1 KHRKAK
7 KSVPKPGSSK
17 ASLPPKKPKK
27 IKKIVRHLGIK
38 AAERK
43 RAKAASLPPRLQCLF
58 SRLVMIGVSSGSFR
72 TLGGMASTPAAA
84 SARMVISARPTSPA
98 VVGPVSKA
106 PDWTEAKSGIG
117 RRGTVEAGALSTSRY
132 AMAAVVSGELGF
144 AHCHFDEDF
153 SPLGIDALQLVRGST
168 GLGAVMAKS
177 SGTLESKLLGKNN
190 KKIAKA
196 PQVIVGGSE
205 SSLAPQFRKKN
216 RKAKKSVPKPGSSNA
231 SLPPRKPKKN
241 KKKQKK
247 RKILFRHVRTGGD
260 ESSTSTGSGTP
271 RKVNIGKKKRI
282 QKHKAGGSGVK
293 KTGGSASKRRR
304 KW

>member
-43 RAKAASLPPRLQCLF
+43 
-58 SRLVMIGVSSGSFR
+58 
-72 TLGGMASTPAAA
+72 
-84 SARMVISARPTSPA
+84 
-98 VVGPVSKA
+98 
-106 PDWTEAKSGIG
+106 
-117 RRGTVEAGALSTSRY
+117 
-132 AMAAVVSGELGF
+132 
-144 AHCHFDEDF
+144 
-153 SPLGIDALQLVRGST
+153 
-168 GLGAVMAKS
+168 
-177 SGTLESKLLGKNN
+177 KNN

-293 KTGGSASKRRR
+293 KTGGSGVKKTSGSGVKKVGGSADCRSQNCILRG
-304 KW
+304 